1 MLHSHGNRITSGRPT
16 VYWMSGLRRQC
27 SPVQLWS
34 LIPDTLGSASGVM
47 AITKGHGCKVL
58 DALLQQETDKVQIS
72 EIIVV
77 ASGCTDG
84 THDVVHQ
91 RCTLDDRV
99 RLLVQQKREGKASA
113 VNLFLRS
120 SSEGLALVIGGDTIP
135 SPTLVEKLISPM
147 LDPAVG
153 MTGGRP
159 IPLNDSR
166 NFFGYASHMLWNLHH
181 KLAQDTPKCGEAI
194 AFRKLFTII
203 PNDTA
208 VDELS
213 IESLITGMGLKIK
226 YVPDAILYNRG
237 PESIK
242 DFMNQRR
249 RIYAGHLRVQAD
261 QKYRASTMDGKRILR
276 LWLGELGA
284 NPKEIAWGVGVA
296 GLEAYSRLLGAYD
309 FRKKKSHHVWTVV
322 GSTKQVTRGI
332 RDGRA

>member
-1 MLHSHGNRITSGRPT
+1 MGFKVTEVAITFHDRAAGKSRCLARYSWKLCSSAPAPASERGLFNNVSDAPFSWEQDNQWAADRVLDVRPAPSMFARPALELDSGH
-16 VYWMSGLRRQC
+16 
-27 SPVQLWS
+27 
-34 LIPDTLGSASGVM
+34 LGVSIGVM
-47 AITKGHGCKVL
+47 AYNEEATVGKVL

-194 AFRKLFTII
+194 AFRKLFTTFRMIR
-203 PNDTA
+203 PSMSYPSNP
-208 VDELS
+208 
-213 IESLITGMGLKIK
+213 SL
-226 YVPDAILYNRG
+226 P
-237 PESIK
+237 
-242 DFMNQRR
+242 
-249 RIYAGHLRVQAD
+249 
-261 QKYRASTMDGKRILR
+261 
-276 LWLGELGA
+276 
-284 NPKEIAWGVGVA
+284 
-296 GLEAYSRLLGAYD
+296 
-309 FRKKKSHHVWTVV
+309 VW
-322 GSTKQVTRGI
+322 
-332 RDGRA
+332 A